1 MKISLL
7 FLILVV
13 AGVRSHAQSSSSD
26 AQVKSAIMA
35 FANATANQNVDR
47 LEKLLDANFRVT
59 MNRMFGSS
67 EVLVM
72 DRASYLGKIESK
84 EFGGEEREVT
94 VHELDINGNLAMAK
108 VQFAGKMTFTSYLLF
123 AQGADGQWRLISDLP
138 AVG

>member
-7 FLILVV
+7 ILILAISVV
-13 AGVRSHAQSSSSD
+13 KSHAQSSSSD

-35 FANATANQNVDR
+35 FADATANQDVDR
-47 LEKLLDANFRVT
+47 LERLLDTNFRVT

-72 DRASYLGKIESK
+72 DRTSYLGKIKSK
-84 EFGGEEREVT
+84 EFGGETREVT
-94 VHELDINGNLAMAK
+94 IHQLDINGNLAMAK
-108 VQFAGKMTFTSYLLF
+108 VKFTGEMTFTSYLLF
-123 AQGADGQWRLISDLP
+123 AQGVDGEWRLVSDLP